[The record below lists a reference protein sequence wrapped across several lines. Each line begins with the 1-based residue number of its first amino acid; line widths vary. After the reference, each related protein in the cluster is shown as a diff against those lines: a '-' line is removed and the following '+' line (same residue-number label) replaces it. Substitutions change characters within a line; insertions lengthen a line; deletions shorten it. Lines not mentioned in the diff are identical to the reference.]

1 MEARI
6 NFANKMLNKDHTFCS
21 KIKFSD
27 ECKISL
33 SPHAIQFI
41 RKRDEED
48 WHDPRFRNQKK
59 LRRRKINNDMRTH

>member
-1 MEARI
+1 MKR
-6 NFANKMLNKDHTFCS
+6 DRTFYS

-33 SPHAIQFI
+33 SPHSIQFV

-48 WHDPRFRNQKK
+48 WNDPRFRYQREIGGGKSIMIWA
-59 LRRRKINNDMRTH
+59 LID

>member
-1 MEARI
+1 
-6 NFANKMLNKDHTFCS
+6 MLNKDLTFYS

-33 SPHAIQFI
+33 LPHSIQFV

-48 WHDPRFRNQKK
+48 WHDPRFRYQKEIGGEK
-59 LRRRKINNDMRTH
+59 SIMIWALID

>member
-1 MEARI
+1 
-6 NFANKMLNKDHTFCS
+6 MLKRDSTLYS

-33 SPHAIQFI
+33 LPHGIVFV

-48 WHDPRFRNQKK
+48 WKDPRFRYQREIGREKSIIIWV
-59 LRRRKINNDMRTH
+59 LID